1 MLEYDPRKRITAAQA
16 LEHEYFRMDPL
27 PGRNALLPSQPGE
40 KIVQYPVRPVDT
52 TTDFEGT
59 TSLQPTQPPS
69 GNAAQGQSVPRSMPR
84 QMPQQPMVGMPRVAA
99 GTNMAAFNAASQAG
113 MAGLNP
119 GNIPMQRG
127 AGGQSHPHQLRRK
140 ADQGMMQNPG
150 YPQQKRRF

>member
-1 MLEYDPRKRITAAQA
+1 
-16 LEHEYFRMDPL
+16 
-27 PGRNALLPSQPGE
+27 
-40 KIVQYPVRPVDT
+40 
-52 TTDFEGT
+52 
-59 TSLQPTQPPS
+59 
-69 GNAAQGQSVPRSMPR
+69 MPR
-84 QMPQQPMVGMPRVAA
+84 QMPQQPMVGMPRVAT

-127 AGGQSHPHQLRRK
+127 AGGQSHPHQVMPILFFVEEDVIVEELTVDVCNKQLRRK

>member
-1 MLEYDPRKRITAAQA
+1 MHQPAPIHHSHRCAALSQRGR
-16 LEHEYFRMDPL
+16 YFRMDPL

-40 KIVQYPVRPVDT
+40 KIVQYPIRPVDT

-69 GNAAQGQSVPRSMPR
+69 GNAVPGNQSMVPRPIPR
-84 QMPQQPMVGMPRVAA
+84 QMQQPMVGIQRITA
-99 GTNMAAFNAASQAG
+99 GANMAAFSAASQAS

-127 AGGQSHPHQLRRK
+127 AGAQSHPHQVK
-140 ADQGMMQNPG
+140 
-150 YPQQKRRF
+150 

>member
-1 MLEYDPRKRITAAQA
+1 MFYHNISSRKQKDISHTP
-16 LEHEYFRMDPL
+16 D
-27 PGRNALLPSQPGE
+27 RNCFLVSALLPSQPGE

-59 TSLQPTQPPS
+59 TSLQPTQAPS
-69 GNAAQGQSVPRSMPR
+69 GNAAQGQSVSRSMPR

-113 MAGLNP
+113 IAGLNP